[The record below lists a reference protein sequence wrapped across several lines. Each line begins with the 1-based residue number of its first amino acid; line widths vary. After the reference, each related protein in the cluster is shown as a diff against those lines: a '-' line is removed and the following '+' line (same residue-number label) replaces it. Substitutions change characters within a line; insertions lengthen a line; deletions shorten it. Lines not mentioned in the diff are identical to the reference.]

1 MCGAAQARAASPRGR
16 GDCPEIKGLV
26 GRAAPGT
33 RRGQSDSNSNSG
45 HSVGWR
51 GTVGLRGR
59 RKSVHGGL
67 VAASMPLTPRK
78 PTVPRLR
85 QIVATCSRS
94 TPCVDEISQ
103 ISKSPKS
110 RLTGRRKL
118 SKAGWVRLRGRERHG
133 WRDRASMDGFT
144 AAPATGPTPP
154 TRRKPAFDVAS
165 AVASASAGAGRSPA
179 ELQSRSC

>member
-16 GDCPEIKGLV
+16 GDCPEIKGLFWQ
-26 GRAAPGT
+26 GCALHPPRPKQQQQQQQQ
-33 RRGQSDSNSNSG
+33 R

-59 RKSVHGGL
+59 RKPVHGGL

-110 RLTGRRKL
+110 RLTDRGKL
-118 SKAGWVRLRGRERHG
+118 SKAGWVRLRGREPHG
-133 WRDRASMDGFT
+133 CGDRAYRDVL
-144 AAPATGPTPP
+144 AASPSTGPTPP
-154 TRRKPAFDVAS
+154 THRKPAFD
-165 AVASASAGAGRSPA
+165 VASASAGAGRSPA